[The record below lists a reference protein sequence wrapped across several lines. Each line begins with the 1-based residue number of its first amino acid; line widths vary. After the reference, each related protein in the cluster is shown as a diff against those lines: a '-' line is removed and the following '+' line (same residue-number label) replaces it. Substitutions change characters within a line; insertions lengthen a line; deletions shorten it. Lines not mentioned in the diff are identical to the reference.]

1 MAKDQGANVPAARR
15 PKGAARPTP
24 PAKPS
29 AAGASSRAAAPA
41 PPKTPFNPTQ
51 FAREVRAEARK
62 ITWTS
67 WKETWITSVMVGI
80 MVLIAS
86 VFFMAVDGVLNVL
99 VQWLLKLASG

>member
-1 MAKDQGANVPAARR
+1 MAKNSANVLARRNRAAPVAKGAPAQKAPAA
-15 PKGAARPTP
+15 ATP
-24 PAKPS
+24 
-29 AAGASSRAAAPA
+29 AAAPVKRRTSL
-41 PPKTPFNPTQ
+41 PQ
-51 FAREVRAEARK
+51 FWTEVRAEGRK